1 MSAATLAFH
10 RRLESRWPLDSALAG
25 FEIVGAQG
33 AETGSCPV
41 TRARG
46 WPDGES
52 GFAID
57 GFNAE
62 VAMKRYLVF
71 GAIGP
76 LVGGFLMLF
85 ATTVD
90 SGYWTETSW
99 SEIGKFL
106 GAFVKT
112 LQYSYLFGIVPMLML
127 GAIDDIIY
135 HVKRISPVVRMLM
148 LGAIAFAAA
157 SLLYG
162 SRGPDAGVQQFVL
175 YGLVGLVPAMLS
187 SWLAHRYD
195 TPQAVHST

>member
-1 MSAATLAFH
+1 L
-10 RRLESRWPLDSALAG
+10 WPAKVLTKPDHVS
-25 FEIVGAQG
+25 
-33 AETGSCPV
+33 V
-41 TRARG
+41 TQAHG

-62 VAMKRYLVF
+62 VAMKRYLIF

-106 GAFVKT
+106 GAFVRT

-135 HVKRISPVVRMLM
+135 HIKRISPVVRMLM
-148 LGAIAFAAA
+148 LGTIGFATA

-162 SRGPDAGVQQFVL
+162 SRGPNAGALQFVL
-175 YGLVGLVPAMLS
+175 YGIVGLVPAMLS
-187 SWLAHRYD
+187 SWLAHRYAD
-195 TPQAVHST
+195 APQAAHST